1 MFAVEV
7 NPISSSFQLMVLA
20 LSLTGTVLAESK
32 QVAVSR
38 VRVTPLCERDLDRR

>member
-1 MFAVEV
+1 VVEV
-7 NPISSSFQLMVLA
+7 NPIISTFQLIFLA

-38 VRVTPLCERDLDRR
+38 VRLTPLCERDLD